1 MQALTHRFISFLP
14 SVTNLSAPIRQAS
27 KKAKGSSKNGRDSPG
42 QRLGP
47 KVTEGEYVQLGNILV
62 RQRGTKMH
70 PGIDVGCGRDHTL
83 YALADGIVRFK
94 RVSSTN
100 RLFVSV
106 NPPPIERAQSIAR
119 KIKKL
124 ETARYKGPILHAP
137 L

>member
-1 MQALTHRFISFLP
+1 MQTLTRRITSFLP

-47 KVTEGEYVQLGNILV
+47 KVTEGEYVQVGNILV

-70 PGIDVGCGRDHTL
+70 PGIDVACGRDHTL
-83 YALADGIVRFK
+83 YSLSNGIVRFQ

-106 NPPPIERAQSIAR
+106 HPPPIERAKSIAR
-119 KIKKL
+119 KIKRL
-124 ETARYKGPILHAP
+124 EIARYRGPILHAP